1 MNGQA
6 DDEDAMKLTELIDR
20 FLNRRRA
27 YEQAQ
32 SDLLTALVDEVT
44 ALRGRVA
51 HLEKRERAHEDV
63 LNVLRGRHV
72 DNRTDVSDQAF
83 LAHEEVARSFSRLV
97 EQDLVS
103 VAGDVVRRHGEE
115 EGGFLPADEVIR
127 AEAEVVGHLTRALF
141 NGDGSDWLL
150 RHGVVL
156 PIGEWEA
163 LRSDAEHIVAM
174 AEATS
179 HAHAWQFTCTTGVP
193 LDPRE
198 QVVWQPCS
206 PHDPVAFVV
215 APAYV
220 VTEGDTLRRH
230 TKQRVFTGPQPPAA
244 LDRAAG
250 QAAHP
255 TSTAGASAQ
264 PQATVTPPAAC
275 P

>member
-1 MNGQA
+1 MNGHA
-6 DDEDAMKLTELIDR
+6 DDEDAMKLTELINR
-20 FLNRRRA
+20 FLNRRKA
-27 YEQAQ
+27 FEQAQ
-32 SDLLTALVDEVT
+32 NDLLTALVDEVT

-51 HLEKRERAHEDV
+51 HLEKRERVHEDV
-63 LNVLRGRHV
+63 LNFLRGRHV

-83 LAHEEVARSFSRLV
+83 LAHEDVARSFSRLV

-103 VAGDVVRRHGEE
+103 VAGDVVRRRGEE
-115 EGGFLPADEVIR
+115 EGVFLPADEVVR
-127 AEAEVVGHLTRALF
+127 AEAQIVGHLTRALF

-150 RHGVVL
+150 RHGVFL
-156 PIGEWEA
+156 PAGEWEA
-163 LRSDAEHIVAM
+163 LRSEAEDIMAT

-179 HAHAWQFTCTTGVP
+179 HAHAWQFTCTVGEP
-193 LDPRE
+193 LDPGQ

-230 TKQRVFTGPQPPAA
+230 TKQRVFTAPQTPAA
-244 LDRAAG
+244 PDRAAG
-250 QAAHP
+250 KAAHP
-255 TSTAGASAQ
+255 TSSAASAR
-264 PQATVTPPAAC
+264 PQASATPAPPC